1 MTQHHPDFAAEQVH
15 LSATIDGM
23 NQIINDLR
31 HDVSGRSQK
40 ITDSLTVKDEISA
53 YVHALMRDDHSA
65 QIYDI
70 ESALPSPYFGRVDFR
85 DDHGGDFE
93 SFYIGRVKIAHPDST
108 ADGNILVF
116 DWRDPVS
123 TIFYECHDGRA
134 NYDVLDRYHYSG
146 DVRLKRQYKIERS
159 QLKQIVDDYI
169 LDQVLSRQ
177 EQALFADPLLRER
190 LLAGA
195 GDKLKDIVV
204 SIQAE
209 QNKII
214 RETLNQVMVIQGVA
228 GSGKSTVG
236 LHRLSYLLYNEK
248 LDPQKLIVIAPNK
261 IFLDYISELLPTIHA
276 ADVRQAVWHDL
287 AAEITQHTWPMYSEN
302 RLAILLSKDKGQEQ
316 AKNRLLLTAKLKGSQ
331 HMLTILDAYIDRKTE
346 QFCLKLEPITLFD
359 DQLSISRQ
367 QLIDKFLEDHRSPY
381 NVRLQSLM
389 GYVRFRI
396 RNFLEVHEARKNR
409 SKKTDLV
416 LENYRKESDTFLEKR
431 FTRWKQ
437 LDLFAAY
444 QDLYKS
450 KRHFKAAGFKK
461 EELSAVTD
469 HTMSVLS
476 ASQIESEDL
485 APLCYLKYL
494 LDGWQHMP
502 KFNHIVVDEAQ
513 DMNAL
518 EFSMLRKLSA
528 NQSFT
533 IMGDLSQG
541 IHSYRSIDSWQTLL
555 KEVFSDT
562 RTIYREILYSY
573 RSAKEIVDLFNK
585 VMPPGSSRALPV
597 YEAGRNPVIERV
609 SSLTATAD
617 RIAELLAAPELA
629 SHRTIGII
637 TKLEADSIAL
647 HEHLSMVVPPELSLH
662 LLTSQAKSYQGG
674 ISILPVTLAKG
685 LEFDAVIIANA
696 SAAEYGPG
704 AFDARLLYVALSRAM
719 HSLYILYQGTLTKL
733 LR

>member
-1 MTQHHPDFAAEQVH
+1 MTQHHPDFAAEQAH
-15 LSATIDGM
+15 LSATINDM
-23 NQIINDLR
+23 HQIISDLR

-40 ITDSLTVKDEISA
+40 IIDSLTVKDEISA

-108 ADGNILVF
+108 ADGSILVF

-177 EQALFADPLLRER
+177 EQALLADPLLRER

-248 LDPQKLIVIAPNK
+248 LDPKKLIVIAPNK

-287 AAEITQHTWPMYSEN
+287 AAEITQHTWPLYSEN
-302 RLAILLSKDKGQEQ
+302 RLTILLSKDKGQEQ

-331 HMLTILDAYIDRKTE
+331 HMLAILDAYIDRKTE

-381 NVRLQSLM
+381 NVRLQSLI

-416 LENYRKESDTFLEKR
+416 LENYQKESDTFLEKH
-431 FTRWKQ
+431 FTSWKQ
-437 LDLFAAY
+437 LNLFAAY
-444 QDLYKS
+444 QDLYKN
-450 KRHFKAAGFKK
+450 KQHFKAAGLKK
-461 EELSAVTD
+461 EALSVVTD
-469 HTMSVLS
+469 HTISVLS

-518 EFSMLRKLSA
+518 EFSMLRKLSS

-585 VMPPGSSRALPV
+585 VMPPGSSQALPV

-609 SSLTATAD
+609 SSFTATAN
-617 RIAELLAAPELA
+617 RIAELLVTSPLA

-647 HEHLSMVVPPELSLH
+647 HEHLSVVVPPELSLH

-674 ISILPVTLAKG
+674 ISVLPVTLAKG

-719 HSLYILYQGTLTKL
+719 HSLYILYQGTLTGL